1 MDATQVIIA
10 VAQKNTRLHVPPDA
24 DPVLKKIIK
33 SVWEENPS
41 KRYNLFFLFFL
52 FLFFVFVFVFVFVF
66 FSLFFLFLDKILFP
80 IE

>member
-10 VAQKNTRLHVPPDA
+10 VAQRNTRLHVPPDA

-41 KRYNLFFLFFL
+41 KRYNLFFLFFSFFFIFSF
-52 FLFFVFVFVFVFVF
+52 FLFFS
-66 FSLFFLFLDKILFP
+66 FSFLFSFFFP
-80 IE
+80 KY